1 MVAKTTNPLTKK
13 GNSFGSVKTGTGSA
27 QKGRTVE
34 SEKAAEEAQKIIQR
48 AADKVKIEDL

>member
-13 GNSFGSVKTGTGSA
+13 GA
-27 QKGRTVE
+27 QLAASKLEQEARKKAE
-34 SEKAAEEAQKIIQR
+34 QLNQKAAEEAQKIIQR